1 MDTRYVRDD
10 YDQYYLLVD
19 SEVLYPE
26 HGFALIA
33 TDGFIYE
40 GGIGINDWWEVS
52 EYNVP
57 EKISLRLERVRERL
71 EMLEEKLSSEANQV

>member
-1 MDTRYVRDD
+1 MDARYVRDD

-33 TDGFIYE
+33 TDGFTFE
-40 GGIGINDWWEVS
+40 GGVGIGNWYTVS

-57 EKISLRLERVRERL
+57 ERVITRLEGTRERL
-71 EMLEEKLSSEANQV
+71 EKLEEEKLSEENQE